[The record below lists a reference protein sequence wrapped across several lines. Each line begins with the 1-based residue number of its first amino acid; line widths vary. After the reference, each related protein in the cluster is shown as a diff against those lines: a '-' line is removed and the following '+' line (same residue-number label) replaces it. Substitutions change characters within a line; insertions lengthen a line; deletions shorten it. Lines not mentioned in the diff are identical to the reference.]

1 MRRKDREITDIN
13 DIISIIK
20 KCDCCRVALFDEK
33 YPYIIPLNFGMNYKN
48 NKITLFFHCANEGKK
63 LELIKRNPNVSFEMD
78 CSHKL
83 LVGETACDYSMEY
96 ESVIGSGI
104 ATIIN
109 ENKADVLTHLMKNY
123 SDEKNFNFDEN
134 VLKAVTVFKIDVN
147 EITAKRLKRK

>member
-20 KCDCCRVALFDEK
+20 KCDCCRIALFDEK
-33 YPYIIPLNFGMNYKN
+33 YPYIIPLNFGMNYEN

-63 LELIKRNPNVSFEMD
+63 LDLIKQNPNVSFEMD

-83 LVGETACDYSMEY
+83 LAGETACAYSMEY
-96 ESVIGSGI
+96 ESVIGSGF

-109 ENKADVLTHLMKNY
+109 ENKAEVLTHLMRNY
-123 SDEKNFNFDEN
+123 SDEKNFHFDEN
-134 VLKAVTVFKIDVN
+134 VLKAVTVFKIDVS

>member
-13 DIISIIK
+13 DIISIIE
-20 KCDCCRVALFDEK
+20 KCDCCRVAIYDEK
-33 YPYIIPLNFGMNYKN
+33 YPYIIPLNFGLKYEN
-48 NKITLFFHCANEGKK
+48 NKITLYFHCANEGKK
-63 LELIKRNPNVSFEMD
+63 LDLIKRNPNVSFEMD

-96 ESVIGSGI
+96 ESVIGSGV
-104 ATIIN
+104 ATIVN

-123 SDEKNFNFDEN
+123 SDEKSFHYDEN
-134 VLKAVTVFKIDVN
+134 VLKAVTVFKIDVS